1 MILSQKHIK
10 YLLLAICLVYSA
22 FYLLIL
28 KSSIIRIQNLVIVEY
43 LSICIYVIA
52 LVIAILLMSKNA
64 SIAWTV
70 YKVIGIALILFF
82 LFSIFVLKVE
92 DIFFWDIQKSHYE
105 QFFKFSFLVLGWNY
119 LLAIPYAILLIIEGV
134 LLFNFTKQKNIV

>member
-1 MILSQKHIK
+1 
-10 YLLLAICLVYSA
+10 
-22 FYLLIL
+22 
-28 KSSIIRIQNLVIVEY
+28 LVIVEY